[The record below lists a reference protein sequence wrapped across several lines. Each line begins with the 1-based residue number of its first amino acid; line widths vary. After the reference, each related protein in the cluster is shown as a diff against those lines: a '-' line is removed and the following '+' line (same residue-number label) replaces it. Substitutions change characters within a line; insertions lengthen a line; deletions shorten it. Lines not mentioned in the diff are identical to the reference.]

1 MTHISQILYQRTAMK
16 TIISI
21 EDSTNEVYYI
31 NPQHVVY
38 IKEKKNIGTMGR
50 TSSWKISLVNGE
62 NIITKNNEG
71 VKALISTFIEKK
83 MLDLE

>member
-1 MTHISQILYQRTAMK
+1 MK

-31 NPQHVVY
+31 NPRHVVY

-71 VKALISTFIEKK
+71 VKALISTFIKK
-83 MLDLE
+83 EMLDLNNE